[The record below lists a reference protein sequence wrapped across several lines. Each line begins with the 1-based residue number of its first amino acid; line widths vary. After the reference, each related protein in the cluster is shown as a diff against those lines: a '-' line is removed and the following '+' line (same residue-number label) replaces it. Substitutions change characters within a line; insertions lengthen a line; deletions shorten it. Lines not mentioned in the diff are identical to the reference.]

1 MFDTRLELLSLGK
14 PMQKTIQQHFYTA
27 IGIAL
32 FSILLGFGLK
42 VYLATVIDKESLAL
56 YYTAIDIFSFSL
68 LILIGFRSSMVV
80 SYNKIKEDG
89 GIVNIFRYFLLVA
102 ILASWGFVIPYVK
115 HQLGVE
121 IDYWYLVATIFSMSL
136 YLYLSNQLAMYRLYK
151 VMNHSSFIEPILS
164 IAWFLV
170 AFYLAE
176 VKGIQALFI
185 MSTMAS
191 FSLSLYIFIVK
202 SKTSKEPVIKR
213 VIIDSEMRQFIK
225 KSLISTLEFSS
236 GMMLI
241 YMAVFFF
248 NYYYSVEE
256 LGDFQVVTKPILMY
270 MITLFV
276 FPVFRFLLPE
286 LSKLF
291 YQKKL
296 EEIQKLKRW
305 FYRFSFGISLFFI
318 LLFYFFGQKIVAL
331 IFPATYAGAYLYLS
345 HLSFFFIFIMLN
357 AYQIAF
363 IKASGAFGSALLIR
377 LSGLGFFVLFFY
389 LTRYFS
395 ESSIAVVFGL
405 AMAYFGMFLLSWWI
419 EKLQGNRGQV
429 NNNV

>member
-1 MFDTRLELLSLGK
+1 MT
-14 PMQKTIQQHFYTA
+14 KTIQQHFYTA
-27 IGIAL
+27 IYIAL
-32 FSILLGFGLK
+32 FSVLLGFGLK

-56 YYTAIDIFSFSL
+56 YYTAIDVFSFSL
-68 LILIGFRSSMVV
+68 LVLIGFRSSMVV
-80 SYNKIKEDG
+80 SYNKIKEAG

-102 ILASWGFVIPYVK
+102 MLASWGFVIPYIK
-115 HQLGVE
+115 HQIGVE
-121 IDYWYLVATIFSMSL
+121 VDYWYLVATIFSMSL
-136 YLYLSNQLAMYRLYK
+136 YMYLSNQLAMYRLYK
-151 VMNHSSFIEPILS
+151 VMQRSSFIEPILS
-164 IAWFLV
+164 IVWFLI
-170 AFYLAE
+170 AFYVAE

-185 MSTMAS
+185 MSIMAS
-191 FSLSLYIFIVK
+191 FTLSIYIYILK
-202 SKTSKEPVIKR
+202 SKKSKEPVIKR

-248 NYYYSVEE
+248 SHYYSVTE
-256 LGDFQVVTKPILMY
+256 LGDFQVVTKPILIY

-291 YQKKL
+291 YEKKKD
-296 EEIQKLKRW
+296 EIAELKSW
-305 FYRFSFGISLFFI
+305 FYRFSFLVSTAFVVI
-318 LLFYFFGQKIVAL
+318 FYFLGESLIAL
-331 IFPATYAGAYLYLS
+331 VFPAEYKDAYLYLS

-357 AYQIAF
+357 AYQVAF
-363 IKASGAFGSALLIR
+363 IKSSGAFTQALYIR
-377 LSGLGFFVLFFY
+377 LSGLAFFVVFFY

-405 AMAYFGMFLLSWWI
+405 AMAYLGMFLFSWVI
-419 EKLQGNRGQV
+419 EKRVYKQL
-429 NNNV
+429 

>member
-1 MFDTRLELLSLGK
+1 ML
-14 PMQKTIQQHFYTA
+14 KTIQQHFYSA
-27 IGIAL
+27 ILIAL
-32 FSILLGFGLK
+32 FSVVLGFGIK

-80 SYNKIKEDG
+80 SYSKIKEDG
-89 GIVNIFRYFLLVA
+89 GIVNIFRYFILIAMLL
-102 ILASWGFVIPYVK
+102 SWGFVIPYVK
-115 HQLGVE
+115 HKLGVH

-136 YLYLSNQLAMYRLYK
+136 YLYLSNQLAMYRLYG
-151 VMNHSSFIEPILS
+151 VMNHSSFIEPLLS
-164 IAWFLV
+164 ITWFLI

-185 MSTMAS
+185 MSIMAS
-191 FSLSLYIFIVK
+191 FSLSLYIFIMK

-213 VIIDSEMRQFIK
+213 VILDSEMRQFIK

-248 NYYYSVEE
+248 NHYYSLED

-286 LSKLF
+286 LSRLF
-291 YQKKL
+291 YQKNV
-296 EEIQKLKRW
+296 EEILQLKSW
-305 FYRFSFGISLFFI
+305 FYRFTITVSFIFVI
-318 LLFYFFGQKIVAL
+318 LFYFFGQKIVTL
-331 IFPATYAGAYLYLS
+331 IFPSTYAGAYLYLS

-357 AYQIAF
+357 AYQVAF
-363 IKASGAFGSALLIR
+363 IKASGAFGLALLIR
-377 LSGLGFFVLFFY
+377 LSGIGFFLLFFY
-389 LTRYFS
+389 STRYFS
-395 ESSIAVVFGL
+395 PSSIAVVFGL
-405 AMAYFGMFLLSWWI
+405 AMAYLGMFLLSWVI
-419 EKLQGNRGQV
+419 EKKIYRAL
-429 NNNV
+429 